1 MSLRVVDLKSTLSLR
16 VARDADAAPIIRLV
30 GEVLQEYGETI
41 CLSPGGAEAD
51 LQEIEQSYLNSG
63 GCFWVLETPG
73 NSKQAIVGTHAALLD
88 PEDPG
93 RCILKRLYLARQF
106 RGSGNG
112 DRLMQVAIDWAI
124 NQQCERIEFWSDTR
138 FKRAHRFFA
147 RLGFVASGETRQMHD
162 SHVPYQEYH
171 FRMQLC

>member
-1 MSLRVVDLKSTLSLR
+1 MSLRVVDREGPLSLR
-16 VARDADAAPIIRLV
+16 VARDADSAKMIRLV

-51 LQEIEQSYLNSG
+51 LQEIERSYLDAG
-63 GCFWVLETPG
+63 GCFWVLETHR
-73 NSKQAIVGTHAALLD
+73 NSNQAIVGTHAAVLD
-88 PEDPG
+88 PRDS
-93 RCILKRLYLARQF
+93 RKCILKRLYLSREF

-112 DRLMQVAIDWAI
+112 DRLMQAAIDWAI
-124 NQQCERIEFWSDTR
+124 DQQCERIEFWSDTR

-147 RLGFVASGETRQMHD
+147 RLGFIASGETRQMHD

-171 FRMQLC
+171 FRMELR